1 MDNKKKLE
9 IAIQDCWNDMKDNS
23 FDINNPKV
31 RLHEPTFNAE
41 EIIAFTKQMLTTKVT
56 MGDKVKEF
64 ENKYCEKYSYKHGVS
79 NNSGSSANLLML
91 SVLTSKLTEN
101 HLKRGD
107 EIILPALTWST
118 TVWPV
123 IQMGLVPVYIDC
135 DLDSF
140 NIDTD
145 KIEQAITSK
154 TKAIFSVPI
163 YGNPCNMEDI
173 LSICKKHNLMLIED
187 CCESMGAKY
196 KDKYVGSFGRVASF
210 SFYFSHHITTLEGG
224 ICVTNDHDLSEMMRI
239 VRAHGWVRQVENR
252 SKWTEKYKNFDPKFL
267 FVNDGYNL
275 RITEPQA
282 SMGLIQIDKIDEFI
296 NSRRKN
302 AKKYYEKLISLGE
315 FFSFQTTTANSENSH
330 FGFPLIV
337 KNNKY
342 FNRNEICLYLNNC
355 GIETRPIIA
364 GNLARQPANSLF
376 EHRISGELINSDNIM
391 DNGFSVGVHQSLT
404 DSAIDYV
411 ICKIND
417 FVSEKTK

>member
-1 MDNKKKLE
+1 MNNNENLEKAIKQCWDDNPSNE
-9 IAIQDCWNDMKDNS
+9 
-23 FDINNPKV
+23 FDPNNPIV

-56 MGDKVKEF
+56 MGTKVTEF
-64 ENKYCEKYSYKHGVS
+64 EKKYCSKYSYKHGVS

-101 HLKRGD
+101 NLNKGD
-107 EIILPALTWST
+107 EIILPSLTWST

-123 IQMGLVPVYIDC
+123 IQMGLIPVYVDC
-135 DLDSF
+135 DVNTF
-140 NIDTD
+140 NMDTN
-145 KIEQAITSK
+145 KIEEAVSNK

-163 YGNPCNMEDI
+163 YGNPCEMDDI
-173 LSICKKHNLMLIED
+173 LSICKKHNLTLIED

-210 SFYFSHHITTLEGG
+210 SFYYSHHITTLEGG
-224 ICVTNDHDLSEMMRI
+224 ICVTDEHELSEMMRI
-239 VRAHGWVRQVENR
+239 VRAHGWVRQVENKN
-252 SKWTEKYKNFDPKFL
+252 KWIEMYKDFDPKFL

-282 SMGLIQIDKIDEFI
+282 AMGLLQIDKIDNFI
-296 NSRRKN
+296 DNRRNN
-302 AKKYYEKLISLGE
+302 AKKYYDELESLGD
-315 FFSFQTTTANSENSH
+315 FFSFQTTTKNAENSH
-330 FGFPLIV
+330 FGFPMIL

-342 FNRNEICLYLNNC
+342 FSRDEICAYLNSF

-364 GNLARQPANSLF
+364 GNLARQPANNLF
-376 EHRISGELINSDNIM
+376 EHRISGTLGNSDIIM

-404 DSAIDYV
+404 NDAIYYV
-411 ICKIND
+411 TGKIKEFIN
-417 FVSEKTK
+417 KRIK

>member
-1 MDNKKKLE
+1 MVFYPCPESIAKNANLMCNGDKNWKPSKITIQEINSFKGPLIMDNEKLE

-91 SVLTSKLTEN
+91 SVLTSKLTED

-163 YGNPCNMEDI
+163 YGNPCKIWKIFYQFVKNI
-173 LSICKKHNLMLIED
+173 ISCLS
-187 CCESMGAKY
+187 
-196 KDKYVGSFGRVASF
+196 
-210 SFYFSHHITTLEGG
+210 
-224 ICVTNDHDLSEMMRI
+224 RI
-239 VRAHGWVRQVENR
+239 VANPWVQ
-252 SKWTEKYKNFDPKFL
+252 
-267 FVNDGYNL
+267 
-275 RITEPQA
+275 
-282 SMGLIQIDKIDEFI
+282 
-296 NSRRKN
+296 
-302 AKKYYEKLISLGE
+302 
-315 FFSFQTTTANSENSH
+315 
-330 FGFPLIV
+330 
-337 KNNKY
+337 
-342 FNRNEICLYLNNC
+342 
-355 GIETRPIIA
+355 
-364 GNLARQPANSLF
+364 
-376 EHRISGELINSDNIM
+376 NI
-391 DNGFSVGVHQSLT
+391 
-404 DSAIDYV
+404 
-411 ICKIND
+411 KINMLEVLEESQVLV
-417 FVSEKTK
+417 FIFLIILQL